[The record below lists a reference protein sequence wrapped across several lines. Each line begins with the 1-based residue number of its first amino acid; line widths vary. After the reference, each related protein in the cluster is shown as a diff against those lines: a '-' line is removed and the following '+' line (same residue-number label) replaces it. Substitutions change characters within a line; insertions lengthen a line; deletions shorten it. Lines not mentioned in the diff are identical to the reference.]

1 MSSTNGE
8 KAAVSGPGV
17 GGPVVSGP
25 GRRGSGSNGQAML
38 ASAKHAMALR
48 EAFWHDMCREILTTL
63 SVEGLRRREQAA
75 AIELPGGQI
84 VTSVSPETSAE
95 TSTEDDGEVPSEG
108 ELFDGRMA
116 ILTHGG
122 ERIPIGEVY
131 PMLACGISGD
141 GADKAV
147 SQAVECSIFQVLT
160 PAGELYT
167 IPVHEIRAFHA
178 LTPQLMRQIEQAGR
192 DNRSRRRGSEDR
204 EMPFGFEAYT
214 SLARAERDQQSADP
228 YYPAP

>member
-1 MSSTNGE
+1 MVDG
-8 KAAVSGPGV
+8 AL
-17 GGPVVSGP
+17 
-25 GRRGSGSNGQAML
+25 RRGRSSNGQAVL
-38 ASAKHAMALR
+38 ASARHAMALR

-75 AIELPGGQI
+75 TMELPGGGQM
-84 VTSVSPETSAE
+84 VSSVSPEAP
-95 TSTEDDGEVPSEG
+95 TES

-141 GADKAV
+141 AADRAV

-178 LTPQLMRQIEQAGR
+178 LTPELMRQIEQAGR
-192 DNRSRRRGSEDR
+192 DNRSQRRGAESR

-214 SLARAERDQQSADP
+214 SLARAEREQQGEDP

>member
-1 MSSTNGE
+1 MSSPKSS
-8 KAAVSGPGV
+8 KASLSGPDVNGSMIV
-17 GGPVVSGP
+17 GS
-25 GRRGSGSNGQAML
+25 GRRGTNSNSQSVL
-38 ASAKHAMALR
+38 ASASHAMALR

-75 AIELPGGQI
+75 AMELPGGQI
-84 VTSVSPETSAE
+84 VTSVSPDTTPD
-95 TSTEDDGEVPSEG
+95 TSTEDVGEAPSEG

-141 GADKAV
+141 QADRAV

>member
-1 MSSTNGE
+1 MDTPNGGNS
-8 KAAVSGPGV
+8 AVASGTKT
-17 GGPVVSGP
+17 GPVVTGP
-25 GRRGSGSNGQAML
+25 SRPRGSNGQAVL
-38 ASAKHAMALR
+38 ASASHAAALR

-63 SVEGLRRREQAA
+63 SVEGLRRREQSAA
-75 AIELPGGQI
+75 MELPGGGQL
-84 VTSVSPETSAE
+84 VSNVG
-95 TSTEDDGEVPSEG
+95 STTPPQT

-131 PMLACGISGD
+131 PMLACGVNGD
-141 GADKAV
+141 PADRAV

-178 LTPQLMRQIEQAGR
+178 LTPELMRQIEQAGR
-192 DNRSRRRGSEDR
+192 ENRSRRRGGEDR

-214 SLARAERDQQSADP
+214 SLARAERDQQNADP
-228 YYPAP
+228 YYPAQ